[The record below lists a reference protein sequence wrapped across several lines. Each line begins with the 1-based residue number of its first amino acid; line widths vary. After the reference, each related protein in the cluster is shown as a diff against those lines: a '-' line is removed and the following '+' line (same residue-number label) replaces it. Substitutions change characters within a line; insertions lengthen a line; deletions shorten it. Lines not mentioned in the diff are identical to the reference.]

1 MTAAI
6 ARISPCS
13 LWTRRCF
20 DHSNL
25 LCHPH
30 SFTKISPRLTRV
42 RAHVMS
48 PARGSPA
55 ARPRQRRVSTSARA
69 RDTATRRRDARAD
82 RRRTTARDGRAVAA
96 TSAEASAP
104 PSAPRRDVAADLEA
118 DLDSAPSTASLDAH
132 AAATERRRLARRSA
146 ALSTDLHRA
155 VARFDAGGWRTDGAT
170 AGRTRPR
177 PATIDISTATER
189 RGNAGRCHG
198 PGADGH

>member
-1 MTAAI
+1 MVRSRCVA
-6 ARISPCS
+6 
-13 LWTRRCF
+13 RRCAGV
-20 DHSNL
+20 SR
-25 LCHPH
+25 C
-30 SFTKISPRLTRV
+30 SCGGTR
-42 RAHVMS
+42 
-48 PARGSPA
+48 PG
-55 ARPRQRRVSTSARA
+55 
-69 RDTATRRRDARAD
+69 
-82 RRRTTARDGRAVAA
+82 RRRTSCPGSCPCSGLGVPPVGAGVGVGAGGASASDSGADDASGVATSSSARDGRAVAA

-170 AGRTRPR
+170 AGRARPR